1 MLYYSHLLANKLD
14 YSPQTVLLEGIRLEG
29 IPHFGSGGCC
39 KYATLIS
46 FDSLFPAFVINLSLG
61 SVIPFTVHSAL
72 RFAVYLYKSKIFVS
86 KVFETNKRTTD
97 KFLDLSLDQPVP
109 LCGDIK
115 IVFYNK
121 RTRIFRFW
129 FNTFFVHL
137 HQENH
142 VVRR

>member
-61 SVIPFTVHSAL
+61 VCYP
-72 RFAVYLYKSKIFVS
+72 LYRSFSSSFCCILVQ
-86 KVFETNKRTTD
+86 VEDIRIE
-97 KFLDLSLDQPVP
+97 SL
-109 LCGDIK
+109 
-115 IVFYNK
+115 
-121 RTRIFRFW
+121 
-129 FNTFFVHL
+129 
-137 HQENH
+137 
-142 VVRR
+142 